1 MSDLIKVALI
11 SGCFSV
17 IVGALTLIGVII
29 SNRSVASKERVK
41 AAAERA
47 MEKQRLDD
55 RLDSIERKQDE
66 QNRKLDEHN
75 GYAEKFASTT
85 ESIVEMRNDI
95 RWLKEKCNG

>member
-11 SGCFSV
+11 SGGFSV

-29 SNRSVASKERVK
+29 SNRSSASKERLK

-55 RLDSIERKQDE
+55 RLASIERKQDE
-66 QNRKLDEHN
+66 HNHKLDEHN
-75 GYAEKFASTT
+75 GYAAKFASIT
-85 ESIVEMRNDI
+85 ESVVEMRNDI